1 MEPDLKPNMSSAAF
15 AFRGYNVTNLGRTP
29 ELLEHPA
36 YGAIVEKHLMLAA
49 EVFATATAKRIDL
62 VQRVRLR
69 EETSLET
76 YGEALC
82 LIAGAS
88 LAQLEILKDL
98 FGIEF
103 KAAKLAVGY
112 SLGEIISLVAA
123 GVYSLEA
130 LLVPILQFSDDC
142 VELAQNTRMG
152 VVFSRGPILEVEQIE
167 RLCVDVTS
175 LHQGTIGISTYLG
188 PNTVLVLGQ
197 GASLDLL
204 KTKLREKFGKEVH
217 LKEDSHRWPPIH
229 TQIVRQKFVP
239 DRASVMLE
247 TVLGGHCVPSIPIV
261 SCVTGHPSYND
272 FNSRHILADWI
283 VQPQRLWAVLER
295 LLVSDIDLLIHVG
308 PEPNLI
314 PATMNRLSNNVEEQM
329 KSRLHLRAV
338 STIVRAR
345 PWLAQYISKHAS
357 LLRAPQIVNVTL
369 EDWLLENA
377 LAAY

>member
-36 YGAIVEKHLMLAA
+36 YCEIVERHLKLAS
-49 EVFATATAKRIDL
+49 EVFATATSKPIDL

-69 EETSLET
+69 EETALET

-82 LIAGAS
+82 LIAGVS
-88 LAQLEILKDL
+88 LAQLEILKTH

-103 KAAKLAVGY
+103 NTAKLAVGY
-112 SLGEIISLVAA
+112 SLGEIVALVAA
-123 GVYSLEA
+123 GVYSLDA
-130 LLVPILQFSDDC
+130 LLVPILKFSDDC
-142 VELAQNTRMG
+142 VELARNVRMG
-152 VVFSRGPILEVEQIE
+152 VVFSRGPILNVEQIE
-167 RLCVDVTS
+167 RLCVEVTS
-175 LHQGTIGISTYLG
+175 RHQGTIGISTYLG

-197 GASLDLL
+197 SASLDLL
-204 KTKLREKFGKEVH
+204 KAALREKFGKEVH

-247 TVLGGHCVPSIPIV
+247 TVPGGHCVPSIPIV

-314 PATMNRLSNNVEEQM
+314 PATMNRLSNNVEEQL

-357 LLRAPQIVNVTL
+357 LLRAPQIVNVKL

-377 LAAY
+377 PTGA